1 MLKAA
6 AMLCSNSEKVEKLGR
21 FAAPAGQLAAKLA
34 AVASPILFA
43 Y

>member
-6 AMLCSNSEKVEKLGR
+6 AMLCLKSVRVEKLER
-21 FAAPAGQLAAKLA
+21 FAAPAGQLAAELA